1 MIRGKMAKTKF
12 DKMFPTKQ
20 QNVSTGKK
28 AAKNH
33 RDTLKSGKNIYGK
46 KTRPLTENYRKRKQR
61 KVPGAPNNS
70 DFFLSGKM
78 FNSFAVDKRATSSK
92 AIVYKFITYLPK
104 QDLPRGL
111 SSRHSASTSG
121 NYVYAKDSGKRRIPK
136 STEKILVN
144 DFTKNTKGNLQ
155 KLLRNKKPLRINV
168 TIV

>member
-1 MIRGKMAKTKF
+1 MAKTKF

-20 QNVSTGKK
+20 QNVSTGSR
-28 AAKNH
+28 AAKDH
-33 RDTLKSGKNIYGK
+33 RDTLKSGKNIYGNRTK
-46 KTRPLTENYRKRKQR
+46 DLSEKYKKRKQR

-78 FNSFAVDKRATSSK
+78 YNSFAVDKRSTSSK
-92 AIVYKFITYLPK
+92 KIVYKFITYLPVK
-104 QDLPRGL
+104 DLPRGL
-111 SSRHSASTSG
+111 SSRHTASTSG

-155 KLLRNKKPLRINV
+155 KILRNKKPFKVNI